1 MNPIYNLG
9 IRLYTLGARIIACRN
24 PKARKML
31 DGQAETIGRLCE
43 CLADDVHASSD
54 GWIWIHAA
62 SLGEFEQGRPLI
74 ERLRRDRPDC
84 HILLTFF
91 SPSGY
96 EVRKGYD
103 KVDLVCYLPFD
114 TPLRVSRFLDLVNP
128 RMVVFVKYEFWG
140 NYLEQLHARGIPV
153 YLISSIFRERQ
164 PFFKWWG
171 GVFRKMLTCFTHI
184 YAQDERSREL
194 LSGIGVDNVSVVGD
208 TRLDRVTDIMKN
220 ATPIDALE
228 TVVGDG
234 DEPVLIVGSSWE
246 ADEDVYMPW
255 LRSHSGVRSVIAPHE
270 FDAGRLE
277 RLLGRLGDGAMLL
290 SRYEALC
297 ADAATG
303 GSIGDVRHLVV
314 DSFGKLSSLYR
325 YGTVAY
331 VGGGFG
337 VGIHNINE
345 AAVYGIPVVFGPNHS
360 KFKEA
365 ADLISCKGAVS
376 VNNTSE
382 LEKTLDAW
390 LGDPVALK
398 EAGDAAGEYISRN
411 TGATDRIYTD
421 LFTPRR

>member
-1 MNPIYNLG
+1 
-9 IRLYTLGARIIACRN
+9 
-24 PKARKML
+24 
-31 DGQAETIGRLCE
+31 
-43 CLADDVHASSD
+43 
-54 GWIWIHAA
+54 
-62 SLGEFEQGRPLI
+62 
-74 ERLRRDRPDC
+74 
-84 HILLTFF
+84 
-91 SPSGY
+91 
-96 EVRKGYD
+96 
-103 KVDLVCYLPFD
+103 
-114 TPLRVSRFLDLVNP
+114 
-128 RMVVFVKYEFWG
+128 MVVFVKYEFWG

-184 YAQDERSREL
+184 YVQDDHSREL

-220 ATPIDALE
+220 ATPIAALE
-228 TVVGDG
+228 TFVGDG
-234 DEPVLIVGSSWE
+234 GEPVLIVGSSWE

-255 LRSHSGVRSVIAPHE
+255 LRSHPGVRSVIAPHE
-270 FDAGRLE
+270 FDAVRLE
-277 RLLGRLGDGAMLL
+277 RLLGRLGDNAMLL
-290 SRYEALC
+290 SRYESLC
-297 ADAATG
+297 ADDATRGSVG
-303 GSIGDVRHLVV
+303 GVRHLVV

-390 LGDPVALK
+390 LGDSVALK
-398 EAGDAAGEYISRN
+398 EAGDVAGEYISRN